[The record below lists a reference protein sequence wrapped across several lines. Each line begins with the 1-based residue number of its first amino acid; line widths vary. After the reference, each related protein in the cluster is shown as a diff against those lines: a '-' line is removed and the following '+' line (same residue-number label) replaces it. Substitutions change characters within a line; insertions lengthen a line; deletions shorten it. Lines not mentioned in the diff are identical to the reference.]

1 MLPFVILSSLAL
13 AFVAAVYV
21 LRARQG
27 LAALRRSVERGWEE
41 LDALLLAR
49 RDELQR
55 FDAARARDDPGSSR
69 LREAD
74 AAVHAAR
81 SRRDVTAVGIAE
93 EHLRSELAALAGET
107 DAGLPD
113 ADRLAAVR
121 ALTDRIMAGRDTYND
136 AVNLYNIRLRSWPEA
151 ALGRLEGW
159 RPVPLL
165 EYPGN

>member
-1 MLPFVILSSLAL
+1 LLPLVILSSIAL
-13 AFVAAVYV
+13 AFVAAAYV

-27 LAALRRSVERGWEE
+27 LAALRRSVECGWDD

-55 FDAARARDDPGSSR
+55 FDAGRARDDPAFPR

-81 SRRDVTAVGIAE
+81 ARRDVTAVGIAE
-93 EHLRSELAALAGET
+93 EHLRSALAALGDGT
-107 DAGLPD
+107 DVGAP
-113 ADRLAAVR
+113 ARDRLAAVR
-121 ALTDRIMAGRDTYND
+121 ALTDRIAAGRDAYND

-159 RPVPLL
+159 RPAPLL